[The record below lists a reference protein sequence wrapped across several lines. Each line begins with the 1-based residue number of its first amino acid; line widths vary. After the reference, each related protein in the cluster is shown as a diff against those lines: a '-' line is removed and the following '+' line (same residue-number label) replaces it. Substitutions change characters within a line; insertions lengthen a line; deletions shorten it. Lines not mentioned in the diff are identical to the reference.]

1 VPYLLEHASFSYG
14 CVILFQSILIVDF
27 RIHKSQALNSVGLK
41 DSDRRRFLEFV
52 AAARLEEN
60 RQVEDTFT
68 IDALGFTLSL
78 APTPPP
84 KSKIRP
90 ISSVSS
96 RGRVSSRDS
105 FDESLTDHNLPSVH
119 TPIQLRKIA
128 EQERRVQRQR
138 LGTVASEAR
147 TQDRRNIPALPPPS
161 SASAPRFDPLSFHQN
176 LLAQQQLNSPQKQQ
190 QQSNYGDRSRGN
202 ETLSKGI
209 EYLTFNYNDIQQRRT
224 NYGDDSRGNETLSKG
239 GTPLEFSRN
248 KHQQRTK
255 SGDQSRGN
263 ETLPK
268 GNGSLGF
275 SGKLRQGGAHTMNSV
290 SRSKGNASL
299 GFSGQLGQGGAHTP
313 NSLSRSMRL
322 SVKLDDFSAE
332 EVQDCFAEE
341 GLETLLGPSE
351 SVAPDSLR
359 KDDSSIGDTSTS
371 ALKGFGVPLRGA
383 PPPPAPLPSRLADRM
398 KEQVK
403 RTGEQANKLEQAR
416 HSMDRWKPIQ
426 AQATTSTARGASLSS
441 PRVYALHEHS
451 ARLKP
456 GTVPT
461 LKMQVMRG
469 QESSTSKA
477 SETSRSMMDDF
488 SDFVGFRL

>member
-1 VPYLLEHASFSYG
+1 MPYLLEHASFSYG

-190 QQSNYGDRSRGN
+190 QQQQSNYGDRSRGN
-202 ETLSKGI
+202 ETLSKGGASLDFSRNKSQLQSNKDGN
-209 EYLTFNYNDIQQRRT
+209 E
-224 NYGDDSRGNETLSKG
+224 SRGNETLSKG
-239 GTPLEFSRN
+239 
-248 KHQQRTK
+248 
-255 SGDQSRGN
+255 D
-263 ETLPK
+263 
-268 GNGSLGF
+268 GSLGF
-275 SGKLRQGGAHTMNSV
+275 SGKLRQGGAHTTNSV

-313 NSLSRSMRL
+313 NSLSRCMGTPKVVL
-322 SVKLDDFSAE
+322 SSQPSKPVRVSTEILGVGF
-332 EVQDCFAEE
+332 VGE
-341 GLETLLGPSE
+341 GLEPTRGPPKSA
-351 SVAPDSLR
+351 SQGFLR
-359 KDDSSIGDTSTS
+359 NIDSSIGDTSTS

-403 RTGEQANKLEQAR
+403 RTGEQENKLEQAR
-416 HSMDRWKPIQ
+416 HSMDRSKPANPHSPTIG
-426 AQATTSTARGASLSS
+426 TSVGPTSSSSRTHVVHEPNFKPAS
-441 PRVYALHEHS
+441 
-451 ARLKP
+451 
-456 GTVPT
+456 VPT
-461 LKMQVMRG
+461 SKVQEKRG
-469 QESSTSKA
+469 QEGRTPKA
-477 SETSRSMMDDF
+477 VETPRSMMDDF
-488 SDFVGFRL
+488 SGILGF